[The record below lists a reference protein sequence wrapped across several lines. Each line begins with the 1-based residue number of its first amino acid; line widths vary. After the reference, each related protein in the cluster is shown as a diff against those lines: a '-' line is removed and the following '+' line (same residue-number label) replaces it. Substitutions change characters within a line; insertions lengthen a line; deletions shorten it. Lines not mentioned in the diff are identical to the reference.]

1 MLSPELALV
10 LKDRPSAESSALRG
24 SREWCGN
31 NGRRCL
37 RMLTG
42 QEDHSSFPTLQV
54 LVIDKAPVLHTKQR
68 SIDLYE
74 SM

>member
-1 MLSPELALV
+1 VAAENGAAITVDAVFEV
-10 LKDRPSAESSALRG
+10 LTA
-24 SREWCGN
+24 
-31 NGRRCL
+31 
-37 RMLTG
+37 

-74 SM
+74 STGT